1 MTDQDYRL
9 ISERHAGSLIMSGT
23 HGCEAGCEGG
33 RKLEGLRRRRSDMT
47 RRWESDSLE
56 PVGTRDHARGPM
68 DAPVT
73 LVKYGDY
80 ECPYCG
86 EAHPVLKE
94 LLERVGEQVRF
105 VFRLFPLDT
114 VHPRARRAAQAA
126 EAAASQGRF
135 WEMHDLLYER
145 QDELS
150 EEDLLRY
157 AAELGLDLRRFEVDL
172 TNDHHAWRIEE
183 DRLGGDRAG
192 VRGTP
197 TLFVNGV
204 RYTGTLDLEGL
215 LAAVEEATSSSS
227 ASLGEGGGMTER
239 IGPLAHLLDEIC
251 SERRG
256 VNNRTLRWVV
266 NLAVEIAREGREGRK
281 IGTLFVVGDS
291 EAVLEHSRPMI
302 LDPLY
307 GHPQESKRIEDSDL
321 RETLKELAQLDGAFV
336 VSDEGVVISAARYID
351 AASDHLEL
359 PLGLGSR
366 HVAAAS
372 VSSRTEAVSVAVSES
387 STVRMFD
394 DGELVAEIV
403 PELWILGEYGS
414 YLDGSSMGR

>member
-1 MTDQDYRL
+1 MTK
-9 ISERHAGSLIMSGT
+9 H
-23 HGCEAGCEGG
+23 
-33 RKLEGLRRRRSDMT
+33 
-47 RRWESDSLE
+47 WESGGLE
-56 PVGTRDHARGPM
+56 PVRARDHVRGPE

-86 EAHPVLKE
+86 ELHPVLNE
-94 LLERVGEQVRF
+94 LQEKMGERVRF
-105 VFRLFPLDT
+105 VFRHFPLDSA
-114 VHPRARRAAQAA
+114 HPRARGAALAA

-135 WEMHDLLYER
+135 WEMHDLLYEN
-145 QDELS
+145 QDELG
-150 EEDLLRY
+150 EEDLSRY
-157 AAELGLDLRRFEVDL
+157 AATLGLDLGRFEEDL
-172 TNDHHAWRIEE
+172 ANDDHAWRIEE

-192 VRGTP
+192 VGGTP
-197 TLFVNGV
+197 ALFLNGV
-204 RYTGTLDLEGL
+204 RYRGPMDLDGL
-215 LAAVEEATSSSS
+215 LAAVEDAAGNTGS
-227 ASLGEGGGMTER
+227 SLGGRGIPER
-239 IGPLAHLLDEIC
+239 TGPLADLLDEVC

-256 VNNRTLRWVV
+256 VNNRTLRTVV

-307 GHPQESKRIEDSDL
+307 GHPHESKHIKDPNL

-336 VSDEGVVISAARYID
+336 VSDEGVVLSGARYID

-372 VSSRTEAVSVAVSES
+372 VSSRTDAVAVAVSES

-394 DGELVAEIV
+394 DGELVTEIV
-403 PELWILGEYGS
+403 PELWLLGGYGS
-414 YLDGSSMGR
+414 YLDGSSMGRETRRTAP

>member
-1 MTDQDYRL
+1 
-9 ISERHAGSLIMSGT
+9 
-23 HGCEAGCEGG
+23 
-33 RKLEGLRRRRSDMT
+33 MT
-47 RRWESDSLE
+47 RRWESGGLE
-56 PVGTRDHARGPM
+56 PVGVRDHARGPE

-86 EAHPVLKE
+86 QLHPVLEE
-94 LLERVGEQVRF
+94 LRKRVGERVRV
-105 VFRLFPLDT
+105 VFRHFPLDS
-114 VHPRARRAAQAA
+114 VHPRARRAALAA

-135 WEMHDLLYER
+135 WEMHDLLYEN
-145 QDELS
+145 QDELRD
-150 EEDLLRY
+150 EDLARH
-157 AAELGLDLRRFEVDL
+157 AAELGLDLPRFEEDL
-172 TNDHHAWRIEE
+172 ANDDHAWSIEE
-183 DRLGGDRAG
+183 DRLGGDRVG
-192 VRGTP
+192 VGGTP
-197 TLFVNGV
+197 ALFVNGV
-204 RYTGTLDLEGL
+204 RYAGPMDIDGL
-215 LAAVEEATSSSS
+215 LAAVEDASGSTGS
-227 ASLGEGGGMTER
+227 SLGRRGVFER
-239 IGPLAHLLDEIC
+239 TGPLAALLDEVC

-256 VNNRTLRWVV
+256 VNNRTLRRVV

-291 EAVLEHSRPMI
+291 EAVLGHSRPMI

-307 GHPQESKRIEDSDL
+307 GHPHESKRIEDPDL

-336 VSDEGVVISAARYID
+336 VSDEGVVLSAARYID
-351 AASDHLEL
+351 ATSDHLEL

-372 VSSRTEAVSVAVSES
+372 VSSRTEAVAVAVSES

-403 PELWILGEYGS
+403 PELWLLGGFGS
-414 YLDGSSMGR
+414 YPNGSSMGRETRRSTQ

>member
-1 MTDQDYRL
+1 
-9 ISERHAGSLIMSGT
+9 
-23 HGCEAGCEGG
+23 
-33 RKLEGLRRRRSDMT
+33 MT
-47 RRWESDSLE
+47 RRWEGGSLE
-56 PVGTRDHARGPM
+56 PVGARDHVRGPE

-86 EAHPVLKE
+86 QLHPVLRE
-94 LLERVGEQVRF
+94 LRERAGERVRF
-105 VFRLFPLDT
+105 VFRHFPLDSA
-114 VHPRARRAAQAA
+114 HPHARRAALAA

-135 WEMHDLLYER
+135 WEMHDLLYEN
-145 QDELS
+145 QDELG
-150 EEDLLRY
+150 EEDLTRY
-157 AAELGLDLRRFEVDL
+157 AAELGLDLRRFEEDL
-172 TNDHHAWRIEE
+172 ANDHHAWRIEE
-183 DRLGGDRAG
+183 DRLGGERAG
-192 VRGTP
+192 VGGTP
-197 TLFVNGV
+197 ALFVNGV
-204 RYTGTLDLEGL
+204 RYADPLDLDGL
-215 LAAVEEATSSSS
+215 LAAVGDAAGGTGS
-227 ASLGEGGGMTER
+227 SLGGRGVFER
-239 IGPLAHLLDEIC
+239 TGPLAELLDEVC

-256 VNNRTLRWVV
+256 VNNRTLRRVV

-307 GHPQESKRIEDSDL
+307 GHPHESKRMEDPNL

-336 VSDEGVVISAARYID
+336 VSDEGVVLSGARYID
-351 AASDHLEL
+351 AASNHLEL

-372 VSSRTEAVSVAVSES
+372 VSSRTEAVAVAVSES

-403 PELWILGEYGS
+403 PELWLLGGFGS
-414 YLDGSSMGR
+414 YVDGSSMGRESRSTL